1 MNIIILGAG
10 KVGTAFAEHFAKE
23 NNNVTVVDQD
33 VSQLTTLSEHLD
45 IRTVV
50 GHASYPNV
58 LKLAGADEAELLIA
72 VTSQDETN
80 MVACQIAYSIF
91 NIPRKIARVRQVQ
104 YSSQKELFQ
113 TSQVPIDVLISP
125 GALVTEE
132 IRQSII
138 HPDAEHV
145 LDFSNKLL
153 QLVTIK
159 AKIGGELIQ
168 KQIKQIKEFV
178 PENSCSV
185 VAIYRDKKPIPI
197 DEKSYIYPGDEIYFL
212 SRIEYTDKS
221 ISLFRPLS
229 KKPRRIIIAGGGN
242 IGTSLA
248 MSLEDTLHVK
258 VIEIDKKVVGQ
269 LANSLQKAIILH
281 GDAVDSSLLTHENTM
296 NTDVF
301 CAVTNSDE
309 INMVSCMLARSLG
322 AKKTIAIVNNDYY
335 YDVIQSHIDVII
347 SPQSSTI
354 SSLLSHIR
362 RGDVAQVH
370 SLKFGDAEV
379 MEVIAHGS
387 KANSFTIG
395 KTIDSLELPQGSYLG
410 AIIRGENIYM
420 HNSSENVTIQEGD
433 HLIFFLQDKKVLP
446 KIESLFNPIPIPV

>member
-10 KVGTAFAEHFAKE
+10 KVGTAFAEHFARE
-23 NNNVTVVDQD
+23 NNNVTVVDKD
-33 VSQLTTLSEHLD
+33 VAQLTTLNEHLD

-58 LKLAGADEAELLIA
+58 LRLAGADEADLLIA

-80 MVACQIAYSIF
+80 MVACQMAYSIF
-91 NIPRKIARVRQVQ
+91 NVPRKIARVRQVQ

-113 TSQVPIDVLISP
+113 SSQVPIDVLISP

-145 LDFSNKLL
+145 LDFSNGLL

-168 KQIKQIKEFV
+168 KQIRNIKDFV
-178 PENSCSV
+178 PQNTCSV
-185 VAIYRDKKPIPI
+185 VAIYRNKKAIPI
-197 DEKSYIYPGDEIYFL
+197 NEGSYIYPGDEIYFL
-212 SRIEYTDKS
+212 SQVEFTDKN

-229 KKPRRIIIAGGGN
+229 KKPKRIIIAGGGN

-248 MSLEDTLHVK
+248 IALEDTLHVK
-258 VIEIDKKVVGQ
+258 VIESEHKVVGQ

-322 AKKTIAIVNNDYY
+322 AKKTIAIINNDYY
-335 YDVIQSHIDVII
+335 YNVIQSHIDVIV

-362 RGDVAQVH
+362 RGDVEQVH

-379 MEVIAHGS
+379 MEVIVHGS
-387 KANSFTIG
+387 KANSFAIG
-395 KTIDSLELPQGSYLG
+395 KRIDSLELPDGSYLG
-410 AIIRGENIYM
+410 ALIRGHDIYM
-420 HNSSENVTIQEGD
+420 HNSDAEITIQEAD
-433 HLIFFLQDKKVLP
+433 HIILFLQDKKALP